1 MRKMLKSSY
10 LANFL
15 FNAIT
20 FGTLMS
26 AWEYYDTGKVIV
38 LKQVLQA
45 VFFGA
50 VMSWITVRSYRRAQ
64 SKKEEEEKKED
75 QP

>member
-1 MRKMLKSSY
+1 
-10 LANFL
+10 
-15 FNAIT
+15 
-20 FGTLMS
+20 MS